1 MNERADSYDA
11 IIKEPEATVH
21 LHIENTSELDEVFQA
36 SPQRV
41 QDALAR
47 HPDLARRVRITI
59 GYDGDV
65 FEREI
70 RDAQALFCW
79 DVPNRSSL
87 RRLAPN
93 LRWIHVHGAGVSHLM
108 PLGWLPKGV
117 TLTNS
122 RGVHGQRA
130 TEYAVM
136 AILMLNNRVPEMFA
150 NQRRRRWQQVFNTE
164 LAGKTLLI
172 VGVGH
177 VGGGVAPWAK
187 RFGMHVIGIRRTG
200 RPKRFVDEMRRPGEL
215 REVLPRA
222 DFVLV
227 TAPHTAHTHHFIGRE
242 ELGLMKSGAG
252 LVNYSRAALV
262 DYEALRE
269 KLDRREMS
277 AVLDVFDPE
286 PLPASSPLWTTPN
299 LVITTHSSSDDTAQ
313 YTPRTLELVLRNLE
327 RFLAGKPLLNRVSRT
342 HQY

>member
-1 MNERADSYDA
+1 MRDRD
-11 IIKEPEATVH
+11 ATVH

-41 QDALAR
+41 EEALAR
-47 HPDLARRVRITI
+47 HPELARRVRISI

-65 FEREI
+65 FDREI
-70 RDAQALFCW
+70 RDADALFCW

-87 RRLAPN
+87 RSHAPN

-108 PLGWLPKGV
+108 PLDWLPKGV

-130 TEYAVM
+130 TEYALM
-136 AILMLNNRVPEMFA
+136 ALLMLNNRVPEMFT
-150 NQRRRRWQQVFNTE
+150 NQRESRWHQVFNTE
-164 LAGKTLLI
+164 LAGKRLLI
-172 VGVGH
+172 VGAGH

-187 RFGMHVIGIRRTG
+187 RFGMHVIGIRRSG
-200 RPKRFVDEMRRPGEL
+200 KPKRFVDEMHRPEHL

-227 TAPHTAHTHHFIGRE
+227 TAPHTAHTHHLIGRE
-242 ELGLMKSGAG
+242 ELALLKPGVG

-262 DYEALRE
+262 DYDALRE
-269 KLDRREMS
+269 KLERREMS

-313 YTPRTLELVLRNLE
+313 YTPRTLELVFRNME
-327 RFLAGKPLLNRVSRT
+327 RFIAGKRLLNTVSRRL
-342 HQY
+342 QY